1 MFRKQKISRSSVF
14 LSLALL
20 VLALQACST
29 QVKSVVADQF
39 RDSANQYDGY
49 WNAYTVE
56 TVFNQKV
63 DNWKLSCKT
72 LFEQIPISVQ
82 DGILAVNLND
92 TEYITNVSSNGRFR
106 LEIPTS
112 LKPDTSAS
120 SVETLT
126 NAFITLVLQGTL
138 KGADPEGRFI
148 VGISSFRNRGC
159 TSRIRYLKTAIVP
172 GSQQA

>member
-1 MFRKQKISRSSVF
+1 M
-14 LSLALL
+14 LLL

-39 RDSANQYDGY
+39 RDQTNQYDGY
-49 WNAYTVE
+49 WNAYTVD

-63 DNWKLSCKT
+63 GNWKLSCKT
-72 LFEQIPISVQ
+72 LFEQIPINIQ

-92 TEYITNVSSNGRFR
+92 TKYMTNVSANGRFR
-106 LEIPTS
+106 LEIPTQ
-112 LKPDTSAS
+112 LKPYSSAA
-120 SVETLT
+120 SVESLT
-126 NAFITLVLQGTL
+126 NAYITLILQGTL

-159 TSRIRYLKTAIVP
+159 TSRIRYLKTAIIP